1 MAYSTSY
8 RPRFTVDYGVVAVAT
23 GLYLALMFYPVTQ
36 ADFPDVGLLAGVP
49 VGTVVG
55 VLTPRGGDEMN
66 NTLVACGAGAT
77 LVVAA
82 SAAYGSYV
90 SWQVGFPLDS
100 VLAGQ
105 FAIYGFF
112 YGGFLFPLHLLVAFP
127 VAVLVSTARTRIEA
141 LLA

>member
-8 RPRFTVDYGVVAVAT
+8 HPRFTVDYGVVGVAT

-36 ADFPDVGLLAGVP
+36 ASFPDVGLLAGVP
-49 VGTVVG
+49 VGIVVG
-55 VLTPRGGDEMN
+55 LLTPRGGDEMN
-66 NTLVACGAGAT
+66 NTLVACGAGAA
-77 LVVAA
+77 LVMVS

-90 SWQVGFPLDS
+90 SWLVGFPLDS

-127 VAVLVSTARTRIEA
+127 VAVLVSSARTRTA
-141 LLA
+141 ARFA

>member
-1 MAYSTSY
+1 MAYSASY
-8 RPRFTVDYGVVAVAT
+8 RPRFTVDYGVVGVAT

-36 ADFPDVGLLAGVP
+36 ANFPDVGLLAGVP
-49 VGTVVG
+49 VGIVVG
-55 VLTPRGGDEMN
+55 VLTPPGGDEMN
-66 NTLVACGAGAT
+66 NTLVACGAGAA

-127 VAVLVSTARTRIEA
+127 VAVLVSSARTRTEA
-141 LLA
+141 QLI